1 VHNRSIEADAQVRPC
16 ASRPRSLCAAHFR
29 RYVFWKGS
37 SILTR
42 IFLAIFF
49 VLLSACASVPRFQSV
64 PPSPSSAEVEVL
76 LFERSSRK
84 LMFVGVFRDGARCR
98 DPEFVF
104 AEAGKTPK
112 YQMRVESKILSLN
125 FMSAGDHVGSPFGPG
140 GITFNRC
147 SSTLTFEPKPQSAYV
162 LEFYDEVQGCGGR
175 LAERVDGRLIDMSHL
190 LRKRDARVDSPGFN
204 RCADEY
210 VPAR

>member
-1 VHNRSIEADAQVRPC
+1 
-16 ASRPRSLCAAHFR
+16 
-29 RYVFWKGS
+29 
-37 SILTR
+37 
-42 IFLAIFF
+42 
-49 VLLSACASVPRFQSV
+49 
-64 PPSPSSAEVEVL
+64 VL

-162 LEFYDEVQGCGGR
+162 LESTTKCKAAGG
-175 LAERVDGRLIDMSHL
+175 V
-190 LRKRDARVDSPGFN
+190 
-204 RCADEY
+204 
-210 VPAR
+210 